1 MESPDRPVSGCSALH
16 PGHMTSSDPSPA
28 HVQPSITAV
37 TRHDIFGYLR
47 GISSPWWGKLDEV
60 TFLEGLY
67 DLDQPPS
74 DSMMPTVR
82 ADIQQHRLNNYDLPD
97 DWIFED
103 SRLEL
108 CKGPDEVLLAFLART
123 VHPEVAAGVD
133 EAMKQVEE
141 LNRLL
146 APDGWGLRPYEFLSG
161 RPIYTPVRL
170 PLTGPLIPLPLND
183 DDSGKLELVLGQTY
197 SLLDCAGEETAC
209 DLLRTAA
216 LTLRRDGGFF
226 QPVPGDGWTADTYEA
241 VLTVERELLPTCAP
255 ETKEVIW
262 QTLETLLSQL
272 GRTDVQG
279 LVVEGDTR
287 PLPNIPPDWRAQGTG
302 PATPIVRGLRLSF
315 STTEFDVTRGDFADL
330 EIRGS
335 QDSSGFHYLY
345 DTRARRMITDF
356 VLDDRPQVATLCS
369 VTIIK
374 KGDTFTPRIKL
385 WKKDK
390 KKAGE
395 VSATQTV
402 PETGITRAVKAL
414 VDTGDVHENFWK
426 VINFLQG
433 CTGLSTPGDSLEL
446 VAGDQAQLAQ
456 LLTGQDRTTVLGAVR
471 TAIGGGLTE
480 EDIRLISNRKEQL
493 QRFARLLTD
502 PDYFQQEESLATTR
516 GAEAVWQAFFETN
529 QWIFG
534 YGLNLI
540 ACESIDDGKLERIT
554 TGANIFG
561 GAGKRIDAIMRSK
574 GLISSMLFC
583 EIKTH
588 ETELLAKFPYR
599 AGVYQAS
606 KELGGGVAQVQKT
619 VSKAQQ
625 LISREFITRIFDDDG
640 TPTGVELSTTRPRQ
654 VVVIGSLREFTD
666 NGAVNPEK
674 INSFELYRTSIQD
687 VEIITFDELY
697 QRACFIVE
705 DR

>member
-1 MESPDRPVSGCSALH
+1 LV
-16 PGHMTSSDPSPA
+16 
-28 HVQPSITAV
+28 
-37 TRHDIFGYLR
+37 
-47 GISSPWWGKLDEV
+47 
-60 TFLEGLY
+60 
-67 DLDQPPS
+67 
-74 DSMMPTVR
+74 
-82 ADIQQHRLNNYDLPD
+82 
-97 DWIFED
+97 
-103 SRLEL
+103 
-108 CKGPDEVLLAFLART
+108 
-123 VHPEVAAGVD
+123 
-133 EAMKQVEE
+133 
-141 LNRLL
+141 
-146 APDGWGLRPYEFLSG
+146 
-161 RPIYTPVRL
+161 
-170 PLTGPLIPLPLND
+170 PLPLND
-183 DDSGKLELVLGQTY
+183 DDTGKLNLVLGQTY

-209 DLLRTAA
+209 DLLRTAV
-216 LTLRRDGGFF
+216 LTLRPDGGFF
-226 QPVPGDGWTADTYEA
+226 NPVPGDGWTADTYEA

-255 ETKEVIW
+255 QTKEAIW
-262 QTLETLLSQL
+262 RTLETLLSQL
-272 GRTDVQG
+272 GRTDVQD

-287 PLPNIPPDWRAQGTG
+287 PLPHIPPDWRAQATA
-302 PATPIVRGLRLSF
+302 PATPIVRGLRLPF

-330 EIRGS
+330 EIRAS
-335 QDSSGFHYLY
+335 HDSSGFHYLY

-369 VTIIK
+369 VTVIK
-374 KGDTFTPRIKL
+374 KGSTFTPRIKL
-385 WKKDK
+385 WKRDK

-395 VSATQTV
+395 APATQTV
-402 PETGITRAVKAL
+402 PDTAATRAVKAL
-414 VDTGDVHENFWK
+414 VDTGGVHENFWK

-433 CTGLSTPGDSLEL
+433 CAGLSTPGGSLQL
-446 VAGDQAQLAQ
+446 VAGDEAQLTQ
-456 LLTGQDRTTVLGAVR
+456 LLTGQDRTMVLGAVR

-480 EDIRLISNRKEQL
+480 EDIRLISNRREQL
-493 QRFARLLTD
+493 QRFKRLLND

-554 TGANIFG
+554 TGADIFG

-588 ETELLAKFPYR
+588 DTELLAKTPYR

-625 LISREFITRIFDDDG
+625 LISREFLTHIYDDDG

-654 VVVIGSLREFTD
+654 AVVIGSLREFTH
-666 NGAVNPEK
+666 NGSVNPEK

>member
-1 MESPDRPVSGCSALH
+1 MA
-16 PGHMTSSDPSPA
+16 SSDSSPV

-67 DLDQPPS
+67 DLDRPSS
-74 DSMMPTVR
+74 DSRIPTVR
-82 ADIQQHRLNNYDLPD
+82 ADIQQHRVNNYDLDD

-103 SRLEL
+103 PRLEL
-108 CKGPDEVLLAFLART
+108 CDGPDEVLLAFLART
-123 VHPEVAAGVD
+123 VHPEVAAGVE
-133 EAMKQVEE
+133 EAMRQVEE

-146 APDGWGLRPYEFLSG
+146 APDGWGLRSYDFLSG
-161 RPIYTPVRL
+161 RPIYTPVRV
-170 PLTGPLIPLPLND
+170 PPTGPLIPLPLND
-183 DDSGKLELVLGQTY
+183 DDTGKLELVLGQAY
-197 SLLDCAGEETAC
+197 SLLDCAGEETAR
-209 DLLRTAA
+209 DLLRTAV
-216 LTLRRDGGFF
+216 LTLRHDGGFF
-226 QPVPGDGWTADTYEA
+226 HPVPGDRWTEATYEA
-241 VLTVERELLPTCAP
+241 VLTVERELLPTCTPGA
-255 ETKEVIW
+255 KDVLW
-262 QTLETLLSQL
+262 RTLQSVLTPL
-272 GRTDVQG
+272 GRIDVQD

-287 PLPNIPPDWRAQGTG
+287 PLPTIPPDWRTQAAA
-302 PATPIVRGLRLSF
+302 PATPIVRGLRLPF
-315 STTEFDVTRGDFADL
+315 SSTEFDVTARDFTDL

-335 QDSSGFHYLY
+335 QDGSGFHYLY
-345 DTRARRMITDF
+345 DTSARRMITDF
-356 VLDDRPQVATLCS
+356 ILDDRPQVATLCS

-374 KGDTFTPRIKL
+374 KGDAFTPRIKL

-402 PETGITRAVKAL
+402 PEAGATRAVKAL
-414 VDTGDVHENFWK
+414 VDVGDVHENFWK

-433 CTGLSTPGDSLEL
+433 CTGLSTPGDSLQL
-446 VAGDQAQLAQ
+446 VAGDPAQLAQ

-493 QRFARLLTD
+493 RRFERLLTD
-502 PDYFQQEESLATTR
+502 HDYFRHEESLATTR

-554 TGANIFG
+554 TGANIFS

-588 ETELLAKFPYR
+588 DTELLAKTPYR
-599 AGVYQAS
+599 AGVFQAS

-625 LISREFITRIFDDDG
+625 LISHEFLTRIHDDDG

>member
-1 MESPDRPVSGCSALH
+1 MAALPVILG
-16 PGHMTSSDPSPA
+16 PMTSSDLAPA
-28 HVQPSITAV
+28 HPQPSITSV
-37 TRHDIFGYLR
+37 TRREIFDYLR
-47 GISSPWWGKLDEV
+47 GISSPWWGRLDEV

-67 DLDQPPS
+67 DLDRPAFENS
-74 DSMMPTVR
+74 WLPTVR
-82 ADIQQHRLNNYDLPD
+82 ADIQQHRINNEDDLPD
-97 DWIFED
+97 DWIFAD

-108 CKGPDEVLLAFLART
+108 SDGPDEVLLAFLART
-123 VHPEVAAGVD
+123 VHPEVAAGVE

-146 APDGWGLRPYEFLSG
+146 APDGWGLRPHESLSG
-161 RPIYTPVRL
+161 RPVYTPVRL
-170 PLTGPLIPLPLND
+170 PPTGPLVPLPLD
-183 DDSGKLELVLGQTY
+183 DDASKLDLVLGQTY

-209 DLLRTAA
+209 DLLRTAV

-226 QPVPGDGWTADTYEA
+226 RPTPGDSWTEPTYAA
-241 VLTVERELLPTCAP
+241 VLTVERDLQPTCTP
-255 ETKEVIW
+255 EMKEVIW
-262 QTLETLLSQL
+262 RTLEPLFSQL
-272 GRTDVQG
+272 GRTDVQD
-279 LVVEGDTR
+279 LVVEGDHR
-287 PLPNIPPDWRAQGTG
+287 PLPNISPDWRTQAAA
-302 PATPIVRGLRLSF
+302 PATPIVRGLRLPF
-315 STTEFDVTRGDFADL
+315 STTEFDVTRRDFADL
-330 EIRGS
+330 EIRSS

-345 DTRARRMITDF
+345 DTRACRMVTDF
-356 VLDDRPQVATLCS
+356 VLDDRPQVATLCN

-390 KKAGE
+390 RKAGE
-395 VSATQTV
+395 ASATQTV
-402 PETGITRAVKAL
+402 PDTGTTRAIKAL
-414 VDTGDVHENFWK
+414 VDTGDVYENFWK

-433 CTGLSTPGDSLEL
+433 CAGLSTPGDSLQL
-446 VAGDQAQLAQ
+446 VARDEDQLAQ
-456 LLTGQDRTTVLGAVR
+456 LLTGQDRTMVLGAVR

-493 QRFARLLTD
+493 QRFERLLND

-516 GAEAVWQAFFETN
+516 GAEAVWQAFFEAN

-554 TGANIFG
+554 TGPSIFG

-588 ETELLAKFPYR
+588 DTELLAKTPYR
-599 AGVYQAS
+599 PAVYQPS

-619 VSKAQQ
+619 ASKAQQ
-625 LISREFITRIFDDDG
+625 LISRELLTRIYDDDG

-654 VVVIGSLREFTD
+654 VVVIGSLREFTHNSD
-666 NGAVNPEK
+666 VNPEK

>member
-1 MESPDRPVSGCSALH
+1 MTFSDSA
-16 PGHMTSSDPSPA
+16 PA
-28 HVQPSITAV
+28 HVQPSITTV
-37 TRHDIFGYLR
+37 TRHDIFSYLR

-67 DLDQPPS
+67 DLDQPAS
-74 DSMMPTVR
+74 ENGRLPTVR
-82 ADIQQHRLNNYDLPD
+82 ADIQQHRINNYDLDD

-103 SRLEL
+103 PRLEL
-108 CKGPDEVLLAFLART
+108 SDGPDEVLLAFLARM
-123 VHPEVAAGVD
+123 VHPEVAAGVE

-146 APDGWGLRPYEFLSG
+146 APDGWGLRSYEFLSG

-170 PLTGPLIPLPLND
+170 PPTGPLVPLPLND
-183 DDSGKLELVLGQTY
+183 DDTGKFDLVLGQAY
-197 SLLDCAGEETAC
+197 SLLNCAGEAPAR
-209 DLLRTAA
+209 DLLRTAV

-226 QPVPGDGWTADTYEA
+226 HPTPGDGWTADTYAA

-255 ETKEVIW
+255 ETKEAIW
-262 QTLETLLSQL
+262 RTLETLLSQL
-272 GRTDVQG
+272 GRTDVQD

-287 PLPNIPPDWRAQGTG
+287 PLPNIPPDWRAQATA
-302 PATPIVRGLRLSF
+302 PAAPIVRGLRLPF
-315 STTEFDVTRGDFADL
+315 TTTEFDVTRRDFADL
-330 EIRGS
+330 EIRAS
-335 QDSSGFHYLY
+335 QDSNGFHYLY

-374 KGDTFTPRIKL
+374 KGSTFTPRIKL

-402 PETGITRAVKAL
+402 PDTVATRAVKAL

-433 CTGLSTPGDSLEL
+433 CAGLSTPGGSLQL
-446 VAGDQAQLAQ
+446 MAGDEVQLTQ
-456 LLTGQDRTTVLGAVR
+456 LLTGQDRTMVLGAVR

-480 EDIRLISNRKEQL
+480 EDIRLISNRREQL
-493 QRFARLLTD
+493 QKFKRLLDD
-502 PDYFQQEESLATTR
+502 PDYFQQEESRATTR
-516 GAEAVWQAFFETN
+516 GAEAVWQAFFEAN

-588 ETELLAKFPYR
+588 DTELLAKTPYR

-625 LISREFITRIFDDDG
+625 LISREFLTRIYDNDG

-705 DR
+705 DC

>member
-1 MESPDRPVSGCSALH
+1 
-16 PGHMTSSDPSPA
+16 MTSTDPARAKEP
-28 HVQPSITAV
+28 PTITAV
-37 TRHDIFGYLR
+37 TRRDIFKYLR
-47 GISSPWWGKLDEV
+47 GISRPWWGELDEV

-67 DLDQPPS
+67 DLDRNPVG
-74 DSMMPTVR
+74 DSQLPTVR
-82 ADIQQHRLNNYDLPD
+82 ADIQQHRFNNDDLPD

-108 CKGPDEVLLAFLART
+108 SDGPDEVLLSFLARV
-123 VHPEVAAGVD
+123 VHPEVAADVG
-133 EAMKQVEE
+133 EATKHVEE
-141 LNRLL
+141 LNLLL
-146 APDGWGLRPYEFLSG
+146 APDGWGLRTHEFLSG
-161 RPIYTPVRL
+161 RPLYKPVRV
-170 PLTGPLIPLPLND
+170 PPSGPLVPLPLED
-183 DDSGKLELVLGQTY
+183 EDTGKLDLVLGQTF
-197 SLLDCAGEETAC
+197 SLLDCAGEETAR
-209 DLLRTAA
+209 DLLRTAV

-226 QPVPGDGWTADTYEA
+226 HPIPGDNWTDATYEA
-241 VLTVERELLPTCAP
+241 VLTVERELLPTCTP
-255 ETKEVIW
+255 EAKEVVW
-262 QTLETLLSQL
+262 QTLRSVLTQL
-272 GRTDVQG
+272 GRIDVQD

-287 PLPNIPPDWRAQGTG
+287 PLPNIPPDWRTQAAA
-302 PATPIVRGLRLSF
+302 PATPTVRGIRLPF
-315 STTEFDVTRGDFADL
+315 STTEFDVTRRNFTDL

-345 DTRARRMITDF
+345 DTRASRMITDF
-356 VLDDRPQVATLCS
+356 VLDDRPQVATLCN

-395 VSATQTV
+395 VSTTQTV
-402 PETGITRAVKAL
+402 SETGTTRAVKAL

-433 CTGLSTPGDSLEL
+433 CTGLSTPGSSLQL
-446 VAGDQAQLAQ
+446 VADDESQLAQ

-493 QRFARLLTD
+493 QKFERLLTD
-502 PDYFQQEESLATTR
+502 PDYFRQEESLATTR
-516 GAEAVWQAFFETN
+516 GAEAVWQAFFEAN

-540 ACESIDDGKLERIT
+540 ACESINDGKLERIT

-588 ETELLAKFPYR
+588 DTELLSKAPYR

-619 VSKAQQ
+619 ASKAQQ
-625 LISREFITRIFDDDG
+625 LISSQFLTWIYEEDG
-640 TPTGVELSTTRPRQ
+640 TPTGTELSTTRPRQ
-654 VVVIGSLREFTD
+654 VVVIGSLREFTH

-674 INSFELYRTSIQD
+674 MSSFELYRTSIQD
-687 VEIITFDELY
+687 VEVITFDELY
-697 QRACFIVE
+697 ERACFIVE
-705 DR
+705 DH

>member
-1 MESPDRPVSGCSALH
+1 
-16 PGHMTSSDPSPA
+16 MTSSDPAPA
-28 HVQPSITAV
+28 HAQRSITAV
-37 TRHDIFGYLR
+37 TRHDIFSYLR

-60 TFLEGLY
+60 TFLEDLY
-67 DLDQPPS
+67 DLDRPTS
-74 DSMMPTVR
+74 ADSQLSTVR
-82 ADIQQHRLNNYDLPD
+82 AEIQQHRINNYDLDD

-103 SRLEL
+103 PRLEL
-108 CKGPDEVLLAFLART
+108 SDGPDEVLLAFLART
-123 VHPEVAAGVD
+123 VHPEVAADVE
-133 EAMKQVEE
+133 EATKQVEE

-146 APDGWGLRPYEFLSG
+146 APDGWGLRSFEFLSG

-170 PLTGPLIPLPLND
+170 PPTGPLIPLPLND
-183 DDSGKLELVLGQTY
+183 DDTGKLDLVLGQTY
-197 SLLDCAGEETAC
+197 SLLDCAGEETAR
-209 DLLRTAA
+209 DLLRTAV
-216 LTLRRDGGFF
+216 LTLCRDGGFF
-226 QPVPGDGWTADTYEA
+226 NPMPGDGWTEGTYEA
-241 VLTVERELLPTCAP
+241 VLTVERELLPTCTPGA
-255 ETKEVIW
+255 KEVVW
-262 QTLETLLSQL
+262 RTLQSVLTPL
-272 GRTDVQG
+272 GRIDVQN
-279 LVVEGDTR
+279 LVVEGDSR
-287 PLPNIPPDWRAQGTG
+287 PLPNIPPDWRTQSAA
-302 PATPIVRGLRLSF
+302 PATPIVRGLRLPF
-315 STTEFDVTRGDFADL
+315 SSTEFDVTDRDFTDL

-345 DTRARRMITDF
+345 DTRGRRMITDF

-402 PETGITRAVKAL
+402 PETGTTRAVKAL

-433 CTGLSTPGDSLEL
+433 CTGLSTPGDSLQL
-446 VAGDQAQLAQ
+446 VAGDEAQLAQ
-456 LLTGQDRTTVLGAVR
+456 LLTGQDRTTLLGAVR

-480 EDIRLISNRKEQL
+480 GDIRLISNRKEQL
-493 QRFARLLTD
+493 QRFERLLTD
-502 PDYFQQEESLATTR
+502 SDYFQQEEGLATTR

-588 ETELLAKFPYR
+588 DTELLAKTPYR

-625 LISREFITRIFDDDG
+625 LISREFLTRIHDDDG

-654 VVVIGSLREFTD
+654 VVVIGSLREFTH

>member
-1 MESPDRPVSGCSALH
+1 
-16 PGHMTSSDPSPA
+16 MT
-28 HVQPSITAV
+28 
-37 TRHDIFGYLR
+37 RRDIFDYLR
-47 GISSPWWGKLDEV
+47 GLSTPWWGRLDEV
-60 TFLEGLY
+60 AFLEGLY
-67 DLDQPPS
+67 DLDRAS
-74 DSMMPTVR
+74 SESSWTVR
-82 ADIQQHRLNNYDLPD
+82 SDIQQHRLNNPDLDD

-103 SRLEL
+103 PRLEL
-108 CKGPDEVLLAFLART
+108 CDGPDKVLLDFLART
-123 VHPEVAAGVD
+123 VHPEVAAGVG

-146 APDGWGLRPYEFLSG
+146 APDGWSLRPHDLLSG
-161 RPIYTPVRL
+161 RPIYTPVRI
-170 PLTGPLIPLPLND
+170 PPTGPLVPLPLND
-183 DDSGKLELVLGQTY
+183 DDAGKLDLVLGQAY
-197 SLLDCAGEETAC
+197 SLLDCVGEETAR
-209 DLLRTAA
+209 DLLRTAV

-226 QPVPGDGWTADTYEA
+226 HPMPDDNWTADTYEA
-241 VLTVERELLPTCAP
+241 VLTVERELRPTCTP
-255 ETKEVIW
+255 EVKEAIW
-262 QTLETLLSQL
+262 RTLETLLSQL

-279 LVVEGDTR
+279 IVVEGDTR
-287 PLPNIPPDWRAQGTG
+287 PLPHIPPDWRIEGAA
-302 PATPIVRGLRLSF
+302 PATPIIRGLRLPF
-315 STTEFDVTRGDFADL
+315 STTEFDVTRGDFAAL
-330 EIRGS
+330 EIRSS

-356 VLDDRPQVATLCS
+356 VLDDRPRVATLCS

-390 KKAGE
+390 RKPGE
-395 VSATQTV
+395 ASAEQTV
-402 PETGITRAVKAL
+402 PDIGITRAVKAI

-426 VINFLQG
+426 VINFLQS
-433 CTGLSTPGDSLEL
+433 CAGLNTPGDSLQL
-446 VAGDQAQLAQ
+446 VAGDEAQLAQ
-456 LLTGQDRTTVLGAVR
+456 MLTGQDRTTVLGAVR

-493 QRFARLLTD
+493 QRFDRLLKD

-516 GAEAVWQAFFETN
+516 GAEAVWQAFFEAN

-540 ACESIDDGKLERIT
+540 ACESIDDGKLERLT
-554 TGANIFG
+554 AGANIFG

-588 ETELLAKFPYR
+588 DTELLAKTPYR
-599 AGVYQAS
+599 RGVFQAS

-619 VSKAQQ
+619 VSRALQ
-625 LISREFITRIFDDDG
+625 LISHEFLFRMRDEDG
-640 TPTGVELSTTRPRQ
+640 ALTGVELSTTRPRQ
-654 VVVIGSLREFTD
+654 VLVIGSLREFTD
-666 NGAVNPEK
+666 NGAVNSEK
-674 INSFELYRTSIQD
+674 ISSFELYRTSVQD

>member
-1 MESPDRPVSGCSALH
+1 
-16 PGHMTSSDPSPA
+16 MTSTDPARANEPPA
-28 HVQPSITAV
+28 ITAV
-37 TRHDIFGYLR
+37 TRRDIFKYLR
-47 GISSPWWGKLDEV
+47 GMPRPWWGEMDEV

-67 DLDQPPS
+67 DLDRPPVGNS
-74 DSMMPTVR
+74 RLPTVR
-82 ADIQQHRLNNYDLPD
+82 ADIQQHRFNNQDLSD

-108 CKGPDEVLLAFLART
+108 SHGPDEVLLTFLARM
-123 VHPEVAAGVD
+123 VHPEVATDVD
-133 EAMKQVEE
+133 EAIKHVEE
-141 LNRLL
+141 LNLRL

-161 RPIYTPVRL
+161 RPVYEPVQV
-170 PLTGPLIPLPLND
+170 PPSGPLVPLPLED
-183 DDSGKLELVLGQTY
+183 EDTGKLDLVLGQTF
-197 SLLDCAGEETAC
+197 SLLDCAGEETAR

-226 QPVPGDGWTADTYEA
+226 HPIPGDGWTDATYEA
-241 VLTVERELLPTCAP
+241 VLTVERELLPTCTP
-255 ETKEVIW
+255 EAKEVVW
-262 QTLETLLSQL
+262 QTLQSVLSRL
-272 GRTDVQG
+272 GRIDVQD
-279 LVVEGDTR
+279 LVVEGDIR
-287 PLPNIPPDWRAQGTG
+287 PLPNIPPDWRTQAAA
-302 PATPIVRGLRLSF
+302 PATPIVRGFRLPF
-315 STTEFDVTRGDFADL
+315 STTEFDVTRRDFTGL

-335 QDSSGFHYLY
+335 QDSGGFHYLY
-345 DTRARRMITDF
+345 DTRAGRMITDF

-395 VSATQTV
+395 PSTQTV
-402 PETGITRAVKAL
+402 PETGTTRAVKAL

-433 CTGLSTPGDSLEL
+433 CTGLSTPGSSLRL
-446 VAGDQAQLAQ
+446 VDGDEAQLAQ
-456 LLTGQDRTTVLGAVR
+456 LLTGRDRTTVLGAVR

-493 QRFARLLTD
+493 KRFERLLTD
-502 PDYFQQEESLATTR
+502 PEYFRQEESSATTR
-516 GAEAVWQAFFETN
+516 GTEAVWQAFFEAN

-588 ETELLAKFPYR
+588 GTELLSKTAYR

-619 VSKAQQ
+619 ASKAKQ
-625 LISREFITRIFDDDG
+625 LIAGRLLTRIYEEDG
-640 TPTGVELSTTRPRQ
+640 TPTDIELSTTRPRQ
-654 VVVIGSLREFTD
+654 VVVIGSLREFTH
-666 NGAVNPEK
+666 NGNVNPEK
-674 INSFELYRTSIQD
+674 MSSFELYRTSIQD
-687 VEIITFDELY
+687 VETITFDELY
-697 QRACFIVE
+697 ERACFIVE
-705 DR
+705 DH

>member
-1 MESPDRPVSGCSALH
+1 
-16 PGHMTSSDPSPA
+16 MT
-28 HVQPSITAV
+28 
-37 TRHDIFGYLR
+37 RRDIFKYLR
-47 GISSPWWGKLDEV
+47 GMSRPWWGEMDEV

-67 DLDQPPS
+67 DLDRPPVGNS
-74 DSMMPTVR
+74 QLPTVR
-82 ADIQQHRLNNYDLPD
+82 ADIQQHRFNNQDLPD

-108 CKGPDEVLLAFLART
+108 SHGPDEVLLTFLVRM
-123 VHPEVAAGVD
+123 VHPEVAADVE
-133 EAMKQVEE
+133 EAIKHVEE
-141 LNRLL
+141 LNLLL
-146 APDGWGLRPYEFLSG
+146 APDGWGLRSHEFLSG
-161 RPIYTPVRL
+161 RPLYEPVRVA
-170 PLTGPLIPLPLND
+170 PRGPLIPLPLED
-183 DDSGKLELVLGQTY
+183 EDTGKLDLVLGQAF
-197 SLLDCAGEETAC
+197 SLLDCAGEETPR
-209 DLLRTAA
+209 DLLRTAVLA
-216 LTLRRDGGFF
+216 LRRDGGSFH
-226 QPVPGDGWTADTYEA
+226 PTPGDGWTADTYEA
-241 VLTVERELLPTCAP
+241 VLTVERELLPTCTP
-255 ETKEVIW
+255 GVKEVVW
-262 QTLETLLSQL
+262 RTLQSVLTQL
-272 GRTDVQG
+272 GRIDVQD

-287 PLPNIPPDWRAQGTG
+287 PLPNIPPDWRTQAAA
-302 PATPIVRGLRLSF
+302 PATPIVRGFRLPF
-315 STTEFDVTRGDFADL
+315 STTEFDVTRRDFTDL
-330 EIRGS
+330 EIHGS

-374 KGDTFTPRIKL
+374 KGNTFTPRIKL

-395 VSATQTV
+395 VSATQKV
-402 PETGITRAVKAL
+402 PETGTTRAVKAL

-426 VINFLQG
+426 VINFLQS
-433 CTGLSTPGDSLEL
+433 CTGLSTPGSSLQL
-446 VAGDQAQLAQ
+446 VASDEAQLAQ

-493 QRFARLLTD
+493 QRFERLLID
-502 PDYFQQEESLATTR
+502 PDHFRQEESLATTR
-516 GAEAVWQAFFETN
+516 GAEAVWQAFFEAN

-540 ACESIDDGKLERIT
+540 ACESINDGKLERIT

-588 ETELLAKFPYR
+588 DTELLSRTPYR

-619 VSKAQQ
+619 ASKAQQ
-625 LISREFITRIFDDDG
+625 LISSQFLTRIYEEDG
-640 TPTGVELSTTRPRQ
+640 TPTNTELSTTRPRQ
-654 VVVIGSLREFTD
+654 VVVIGSLREFTH

-674 INSFELYRTSIQD
+674 MSSFELYRTSIQD
-687 VEIITFDELY
+687 VEVITFDELY
-697 QRACFIVE
+697 ERACFIVE
-705 DR
+705 DH

>member
-1 MESPDRPVSGCSALH
+1 
-16 PGHMTSSDPSPA
+16 MTSSDPSPA
-28 HVQPSITAV
+28 HPQPSITSV
-37 TRHDIFGYLR
+37 TRREIFDSLR
-47 GISSPWWGKLDEV
+47 GISSPWWGRLDEV

-67 DLDQPPS
+67 DLDRPAFENS
-74 DSMMPTVR
+74 RLPTVR
-82 ADIQQHRLNNYDLPD
+82 ADIQQHRINNEDDLPD

-108 CKGPDEVLLAFLART
+108 SDGPDEVLLAFLART
-123 VHPEVAAGVD
+123 VHPEVATGIE

-146 APDGWGLRPYEFLSG
+146 APDGWGLRPHESLSG
-161 RPIYTPVRL
+161 RPVYTPVRL
-170 PLTGPLIPLPLND
+170 PPTGPLVPLPLND
-183 DDSGKLELVLGQTY
+183 DDASKLDLVLGQTY

-209 DLLRTAA
+209 DLLRTAV

-226 QPVPGDGWTADTYEA
+226 RPTPGDSWTEHTYAA
-241 VLTVERELLPTCAP
+241 VLTVERDLQPTCTP
-255 ETKEVIW
+255 EMKEVIW
-262 QTLETLLSQL
+262 RTLEHLFSQL
-272 GRTDVQG
+272 GRTDVQD
-279 LVVEGDTR
+279 LVVEGDHR
-287 PLPNIPPDWRAQGTG
+287 PLPNISPDWRTQAAA
-302 PATPIVRGLRLSF
+302 PATPIVRGLRLPF
-315 STTEFDVTRGDFADL
+315 STTEFDVTRRDFADL
-330 EIRGS
+330 EIRSS

-345 DTRARRMITDF
+345 DTRACRMVTDF
-356 VLDDRPQVATLCS
+356 VLDDRPQVATLCN

-390 KKAGE
+390 RKAGE
-395 VSATQTV
+395 ASATQTV
-402 PETGITRAVKAL
+402 PDTGTTRAIKAL
-414 VDTGDVHENFWK
+414 VDTGDVYESFWK

-433 CTGLSTPGDSLEL
+433 CAGLSTPGDSLQL
-446 VAGDQAQLAQ
+446 VARDEDQLAQ
-456 LLTGQDRTTVLGAVR
+456 LLTGQDRTMVLGAVR

-493 QRFARLLTD
+493 QRFERLLND
-502 PDYFQQEESLATTR
+502 ADYFQQEESLATTR
-516 GAEAVWQAFFETN
+516 GAEAVWQAFFEAN

-588 ETELLAKFPYR
+588 DTELLAKTPYR

-619 VSKAQQ
+619 ASKAQQ
-625 LISREFITRIFDDDG
+625 LISREFLTRIYDDDG
-640 TPTGVELSTTRPRQ
+640 TPTGVEMSTTRPRQ
-654 VVVIGSLREFTD
+654 VVVIGSLREFTH

-674 INSFELYRTSIQD
+674 INSFELFRTSIQD

-697 QRACFIVE
+697 QRASFIVE

>member
-1 MESPDRPVSGCSALH
+1 
-16 PGHMTSSDPSPA
+16 MTSSDPAPA
-28 HVQPSITAV
+28 HAQPSITTV
-37 TRHDIFGYLR
+37 TRHDIFSYLR

-67 DLDQPPS
+67 DLDRPAAENGQL
-74 DSMMPTVR
+74 PTVR
-82 ADIQQHRLNNYDLPD
+82 ADIQQHRFNNEDLPD

-108 CKGPDEVLLAFLART
+108 SDGPDEVLLAFLARM
-123 VHPEVAAGVD
+123 VHPEVAAGVE

-146 APDGWGLRPYEFLSG
+146 
-161 RPIYTPVRL
+161 
-170 PLTGPLIPLPLND
+170 PLND
-183 DDSGKLELVLGQTY
+183 DDTGKLDLVLGQTY

-209 DLLRTAA
+209 DLLRTAV

-226 QPVPGDGWTADTYEA
+226 NPVPGDGWTADTYEA
-241 VLTVERELLPTCAP
+241 VLTVERELLPICAP

-262 QTLETLLSQL
+262 GTLETLLSQL
-272 GRTDVQG
+272 GRTDVQD

-287 PLPNIPPDWRAQGTG
+287 PLPHIPPDWRAQATA
-302 PATPIVRGLRLSF
+302 PATPIVRGLRLPF
-315 STTEFDVTRGDFADL
+315 TTTEFDVTRGDFADL
-330 EIRGS
+330 EIRAS
-335 QDSSGFHYLY
+335 HDSSGFHYLY

-356 VLDDRPQVATLCS
+356 VLDARPQVATLCS

-374 KGDTFTPRIKL
+374 KGSTFTPRVKL

-395 VSATQTV
+395 VPATNTL
-402 PETGITRAVKAL
+402 PDTGATRAVKAL

-433 CTGLSTPGDSLEL
+433 CAGLSTPGGSLQL
-446 VAGDQAQLAQ
+446 VAGDEAQLTQ
-456 LLTGQDRTTVLGAVR
+456 MLTGQDRTMVLGAVR

-480 EDIRLISNRKEQL
+480 EDIRLISNRREQL
-493 QRFARLLTD
+493 KRFERLLND
-502 PDYFQQEESLATTR
+502 PHYFQQEESLATTR
-516 GAEAVWQAFFETN
+516 GAEAVWQAFFEAN

-554 TGANIFG
+554 TGADIFG

-588 ETELLAKFPYR
+588 DTELLAKAPYR

-619 VSKAQQ
+619 VGKAQQ
-625 LISREFITRIFDDDG
+625 LISREFLNHIYDDDG

-654 VVVIGSLREFTD
+654 VVVIGSLREFTH
-666 NGAVNPEK
+666 NGHVNPEK
-674 INSFELYRTSIQD
+674 ISSFELYRTSIQD

>member
-1 MESPDRPVSGCSALH
+1 M
-16 PGHMTSSDPSPA
+16 
-28 HVQPSITAV
+28 
-37 TRHDIFGYLR
+37 TRHDIFSYLR

-60 TFLEGLY
+60 TFLEDLY
-67 DLDQPPS
+67 DLDRPAAKNGWL
-74 DSMMPTVR
+74 PTVR
-82 ADIQQHRLNNYDLPD
+82 ADIQQHRINNYDLDD

-108 CKGPDEVLLAFLART
+108 SDGPDEVLLAFLARM
-123 VHPEVAAGVD
+123 VHPEVAASVE

-146 APDGWGLRPYEFLSG
+146 APDGWGLRSYEFLSG

-170 PLTGPLIPLPLND
+170 PPTGPLVPLPLND
-183 DDSGKLELVLGQTY
+183 DDTGKLDLVLGQTY
-197 SLLDCAGEETAC
+197 SLLDCAGEETAR
-209 DLLRTAA
+209 DLLRTAV

-226 QPVPGDGWTADTYEA
+226 NPVPGDGWTADTYAA
-241 VLTVERELLPTCAP
+241 VLTVERELLPTCTP

-262 QTLETLLSQL
+262 RTLEPLLSQL
-272 GRTDVQG
+272 GRTDVQD

-287 PLPNIPPDWRAQGTG
+287 PLPNIPPDWRAQATA
-302 PATPIVRGLRLSF
+302 PATPIVRGLRLPF
-315 STTEFDVTRGDFADL
+315 TTTEFDVTRGDFADL
-330 EIRGS
+330 EIRAS
-335 QDSSGFHYLY
+335 HDSSGFHYLY
-345 DTRARRMITDF
+345 DTRARRMITEF

-374 KGDTFTPRIKL
+374 KGNTFTPRIKL

-395 VSATQTV
+395 VPAPQTV
-402 PETGITRAVKAL
+402 PDTGTTRAIKAL

-433 CTGLSTPGDSLEL
+433 CAGLSTPGGSLQL
-446 VAGDQAQLAQ
+446 VAGDEAQLTQ
-456 LLTGQDRTTVLGAVR
+456 LLTGQDRTMVLSAVR

-480 EDIRLISNRKEQL
+480 EDIRLISNRREQL
-493 QRFARLLTD
+493 QRFERLLND

-516 GAEAVWQAFFETN
+516 GAEAVWQAFFEAN

-540 ACESIDDGKLERIT
+540 ACESIGDGKLERIT
-554 TGANIFG
+554 TGADIFG

-588 ETELLAKFPYR
+588 NTELLAKTPYR

-625 LISREFITRIFDDDG
+625 LISREFLTHICDDDG

-654 VVVIGSLREFTD
+654 VVVIGSLREFTH
-666 NGAVNPEK
+666 NGRVNPEK

>member
-1 MESPDRPVSGCSALH
+1 
-16 PGHMTSSDPSPA
+16 MTSSDSAPA
-28 HVQPSITAV
+28 HAQPSITTV
-37 TRHDIFGYLR
+37 TRHDIFSYLR

-60 TFLEGLY
+60 TFLENLY
-67 DLDQPPS
+67 DLDRPTA
-74 DSMMPTVR
+74 DNIRLPTVR
-82 ADIQQHRLNNYDLPD
+82 ADIQQHRINNYDLDD

-108 CKGPDEVLLAFLART
+108 SDGPDEVLLAFLARM
-123 VHPEVAAGVD
+123 VHPEVAASVE

-146 APDGWGLRPYEFLSG
+146 APDGWGLRSYDFLSG
-161 RPIYTPVRL
+161 RPIYTPVRI
-170 PLTGPLIPLPLND
+170 PPTGPLVPLPLND
-183 DDSGKLELVLGQTY
+183 DDTGKLDLVLGQAY

-209 DLLRTAA
+209 DLLRTAV

-226 QPVPGDGWTADTYEA
+226 NPVPGDGWTADTYEA

-255 ETKEVIW
+255 ETKEAIW
-262 QTLETLLSQL
+262 RTLETLLSQL
-272 GRTDVQG
+272 GRTDVQA
-279 LVVEGDTR
+279 LMVEGDSR
-287 PLPNIPPDWRAQGTG
+287 PLPHIPPDWRAQATA

-335 QDSSGFHYLY
+335 HDSSGFHYLY

-374 KGDTFTPRIKL
+374 KGSTFTPRIKL

-395 VSATQTV
+395 VPATQMV
-402 PETGITRAVKAL
+402 PDTGATRAVKAL

-433 CTGLSTPGDSLEL
+433 CAGLSTPGGSLQL
-446 VAGDQAQLAQ
+446 VAGDEAQLTQ
-456 LLTGQDRTTVLGAVR
+456 LLTGQDRTMVLGAVR

-480 EDIRLISNRKEQL
+480 EDIRLISNRREQL
-493 QRFARLLTD
+493 QRFERLLTD
-502 PDYFQQEESLATTR
+502 RDYFQQEESLATTR
-516 GAEAVWQAFFETN
+516 GAEAVWQAFFEAN

-554 TGANIFG
+554 TGADIFG

-588 ETELLAKFPYR
+588 DTELLAKTPYR

-619 VSKAQQ
+619 ASKAQQ
-625 LISREFITRIFDDDG
+625 LISREFLTRIYDDDG
-640 TPTGVELSTTRPRQ
+640 TPTGTELSTTRPRQ
-654 VVVIGSLREFTD
+654 VVVIGSLREFTH

-687 VEIITFDELY
+687 IEIITFDELY

>member
-1 MESPDRPVSGCSALH
+1 
-16 PGHMTSSDPSPA
+16 MTSNDPPA
-28 HVQPSITAV
+28 LAHAQPSITTV
-37 TRHDIFGYLR
+37 TRHDIFNYLR
-47 GISSPWWGKLDEV
+47 EISSPWWGKLDEV
-60 TFLEGLY
+60 TFLEDLY
-67 DLDQPPS
+67 DLDRPTS
-74 DSMMPTVR
+74 GISGLPTVR
-82 ADIQQHRLNNYDLPD
+82 ADIQQHRFNNYDLPD

-108 CKGPDEVLLAFLART
+108 SDGPDEVLLAFLART
-123 VHPEVAAGVD
+123 VHPEVAADVE
-133 EAMKQVEE
+133 EARKQVEE

-146 APDGWGLRPYEFLSG
+146 APDGWGLRPYDFLSG
-161 RPIYTPVRL
+161 RPMYTPVRL
-170 PLTGPLIPLPLND
+170 PPTGPLIPLPLND
-183 DDSGKLELVLGQTY
+183 DDTGKLDLVLGQTY
-197 SLLDCAGEETAC
+197 SLLDCAGEEMAC
-209 DLLRTAA
+209 DLLRTAV

-226 QPVPGDGWTADTYEA
+226 NPMPGDGWTADTYEA
-241 VLTVERELLPTCAP
+241 VLTVERDIEPTCAP
-255 ETKEVIW
+255 ETKEIIW
-262 QTLETLLSQL
+262 QTLETLLGQL

-279 LVVEGDTR
+279 LVVEGDIR
-287 PLPNIPPDWRAQGTG
+287 PLPNIPPDWRSHATA
-302 PATPIVRGLRLSF
+302 PSTPIVRGLRLPF

-335 QDSSGFHYLY
+335 QETSGFHYLY

-374 KGDTFTPRIKL
+374 KGNTFTPRVKL

-395 VSATQTV
+395 VSGTQSV
-402 PETGITRAVKAL
+402 PDNGATRAVKAL

-433 CTGLSTPGDSLEL
+433 CAGLSTPGGSLQL
-446 VAGDQAQLAQ
+446 VAGDQDQLTQ
-456 LLTGQDRTTVLGAVR
+456 LLTGQDRTMILGAVR

-480 EDIRLISNRKEQL
+480 DDIRLISNRREQL
-493 QRFARLLTD
+493 HRFERLLTD
-502 PDYFQQEESLATTR
+502 PDYFEQEESLATTR
-516 GAEAVWQAFFETN
+516 GAEAVWQAFFEAN

-583 EIKTH
+583 EIKSH
-588 ETELLAKFPYR
+588 DTELLAKTPYR

-606 KELGGGVAQVQKT
+606 KELGGGVAQVQKSA
-619 VSKAQQ
+619 SKAQQ
-625 LISREFITRIFDDDG
+625 LISREFLTRMYDDDG

-654 VVVIGSLREFTD
+654 VVVIGSLREFTH

>member
-1 MESPDRPVSGCSALH
+1 
-16 PGHMTSSDPSPA
+16 MTSTDSTLA
-28 HVQPSITAV
+28 HPQPSITAV
-37 TRHDIFGYLR
+37 TRHDIFNYLR
-47 GISSPWWGKLDEV
+47 EIPSPWWGKLDEA
-60 TFLEGLY
+60 TFLEDLY
-67 DLDQPPS
+67 DLDG
-74 DSMMPTVR
+74 PTADNGRLQTIR
-82 ADIQQHRLNNYDLPD
+82 ADIQQHRINNYDLDD

-103 SRLEL
+103 SRLGL
-108 CKGPDEVLLAFLART
+108 SDGPDEVLLAFLART
-123 VHPEVAAGVD
+123 VHPEVAASVD

-146 APDGWGLRPYEFLSG
+146 APDGWGLRPRDFLSG

-170 PLTGPLIPLPLND
+170 PPTGPLVPLPLND
-183 DDSGKLELVLGQTY
+183 DDTSKLDLVLGQIY
-197 SLLDCAGEETAC
+197 SLLDCAGEEAAR
-209 DLLRTAA
+209 DLLRTAV

-226 QPVPGDGWTADTYEA
+226 NPVPGDGWRADTYEA
-241 VLTVERELLPTCAP
+241 VLTVERELHPTCTP

-262 QTLETLLSQL
+262 RTLQPLLSQL
-272 GRTDVQG
+272 GRTDVQN
-279 LVVEGDTR
+279 LLVEGDTR
-287 PLPNIPPDWRAQGTG
+287 PLPNISPDWRTEAAA
-302 PATPIVRGLRLSF
+302 PATPIVRGLRLPF
-315 STTEFDVTRGDFADL
+315 STTEFDVTRRDFADL
-330 EIRGS
+330 EIRAS
-335 QDSSGFHYLY
+335 QDSNGFHYLY
-345 DTRARRMITDF
+345 DTRACRMITDF
-356 VLDDRPQVATLCS
+356 VLDDRPRVATLCN

-374 KGDTFTPRIKL
+374 KDGTFTPRIKL

-390 KKAGE
+390 GKARE
-395 VSATQTV
+395 VSATHTV
-402 PETGITRAVKAL
+402 PDTGTTRAVKAL
-414 VDTGDVHENFWK
+414 VDVGDVHENFWK

-433 CTGLSTPGDSLEL
+433 CAGLSTPGDSLQL
-446 VAGDQAQLAQ
+446 VARDEDQLTQM
-456 LLTGQDRTTVLGAVR
+456 LTGQDRTMILSAVR

-480 EDIRLISNRKEQL
+480 EDIRLISNRREQL
-493 QRFARLLTD
+493 QRFERLLND
-502 PDYFQQEESLATTR
+502 PDYFQQEESLATTH
-516 GAEAVWQAFFETN
+516 GTEAVWQAFFEAN

-554 TGANIFG
+554 TGANIFS

-588 ETELLAKFPYR
+588 DTELLARTPYR

-619 VSKAQQ
+619 ANKAQQ
-625 LISREFITRIFDDDG
+625 LISHAFLTRIYDDDG

-654 VVVIGSLREFTD
+654 VVVIGSLREFTH

>member
-1 MESPDRPVSGCSALH
+1 
-16 PGHMTSSDPSPA
+16 MTSSDPAPA
-28 HVQPSITAV
+28 HARPEITAV
-37 TRHDIFGYLR
+37 TRQDIFTYVR
-47 GISSPWWGKLDEV
+47 GMSRPWWGRLDEV
-60 TFLEGLY
+60 TFLEDLY
-67 DLDQPPS
+67 DLDRRS
-74 DSMMPTVR
+74 SEEGRLPTVR
-82 ADIQQHRLNNYDLPD
+82 AEIQQHRFNNDDLAD

-103 SRLEL
+103 PRLEL
-108 CKGPDEVLLAFLART
+108 AQGPDEVLLAFLARL
-123 VHPEVAAGVD
+123 VHPEVAAGVE
-133 EAMKQVEE
+133 EALAHVEE

-146 APDGWGLRPYEFLSG
+146 APDGWGLRSYEFVSG
-161 RPIYTPVRL
+161 RPLYTPVRVA
-170 PLTGPLIPLPLND
+170 PTGPLVPLPLGD
-183 DDSGKLELVLGQTY
+183 ADTGKLDLVLGQTY
-197 SLLDCAGEETAC
+197 SLLDCAGEESAR
-209 DLLRTAA
+209 DLLRTAV

-226 QPVPGDGWTADTYEA
+226 HPMPGDGWTADTYEA
-241 VLTVERELLPTCAP
+241 LLTVERELLHAFTE
-255 ETKEVIW
+255 ETKGLIW
-262 QTLETLLSQL
+262 RSLETVLGQL

-279 LVVEGDTR
+279 LVVEGDPR
-287 PLPNIPPDWRAQGTG
+287 PMPNISPDWRTQGIA
-302 PATPIVRGLRLSF
+302 PATPIVRGFRLPF
-315 STTEFDVTRGDFADL
+315 TTTEFDVTRGDFASL

-335 QDSSGFHYLY
+335 QDGDGLQHLY

-356 VLDDRPQVATLCS
+356 VLDDRPQVATLLS

-374 KGDTFTPRIKL
+374 KGNSYTPRIKL

-390 KKAGE
+390 KKAGDTPISQMMPDT
-395 VSATQTV
+395 SA
-402 PETGITRAVKAL
+402 TRAVKAL

-426 VINFLQG
+426 VINFLQS
-433 CTGLSTPGDSLEL
+433 CAGLSTPGDLHQL
-446 VAGDQAQLAQ
+446 VTGDEAQLAQ
-456 LLTGQDRTTVLGAVR
+456 LLTGQDRTMVLGAVR

-493 QRFARLLTD
+493 QRFERLLTD
-502 PDYFQQEESLATTR
+502 PDYFQQAESLATTR
-516 GAEAVWQAFFETN
+516 GPEAVWQAFFEEN

-554 TGANIFG
+554 TGASIFG

-588 ETELLAKFPYR
+588 KTELLAGTPYR
-599 AGVYQAS
+599 SGVYQAS

-619 VSKAQQ
+619 ANKAQQ
-625 LISREFITRIFDDDG
+625 LISRQFLDRIYEDDG
-640 TPTGVELSTTRPRQ
+640 TPIEVGLSTTRPRQ
-654 VVVIGSLREFTD
+654 VVVIGSLQEFIQ

-674 INSFELYRTSIQD
+674 ISSFELYRTSIQD

>member
-1 MESPDRPVSGCSALH
+1 
-16 PGHMTSSDPSPA
+16 MTSTDPASANEP
-28 HVQPSITAV
+28 QTITAV
-37 TRHDIFGYLR
+37 TRRDIFTYLR
-47 GISSPWWGKLDEV
+47 GLSRPWWGKMDEV
-60 TFLEGLY
+60 TFLKRLY
-67 DLDQPPS
+67 DLDQPPVG
-74 DSMMPTVR
+74 DSQLPTVR
-82 ADIQQHRLNNYDLPD
+82 ADIQRHRINNEDLPD

-103 SRLEL
+103 ARLEL
-108 CKGPDEVLLAFLART
+108 SRGPDEVLLAFLVRM
-123 VHPEVAAGVD
+123 VHPDVAADVE
-133 EAMKQVEE
+133 EAIKHVEE
-141 LNRLL
+141 LNLLL
-146 APDGWGLRPYEFLSG
+146 APDGWGLRSYEFLSG
-161 RPIYTPVRL
+161 RPLYEPVRV
-170 PLTGPLIPLPLND
+170 PPSGPLIPLPLENED
-183 DDSGKLELVLGQTY
+183 TGKLDLVLGQAF

-209 DLLRTAA
+209 DLLRAA
-216 LTLRRDGGFF
+216 VLTLRRDGGFF
-226 QPVPGDGWTADTYEA
+226 HPIPGDGLTADTYEA
-241 VLTVERELLPTCAP
+241 VLTVERELLPTCTPGA
-255 ETKEVIW
+255 KEVIW
-262 QTLETLLSQL
+262 RTLQSVLIQL
-272 GRTDVQG
+272 GRHDVQD

-287 PLPNIPPDWRAQGTG
+287 PLPNIPPDWRTQAAA
-302 PATPIVRGLRLSF
+302 PATPTLRGLRLPF
-315 STTEFDVTRGDFADL
+315 TTTEFDVTRRDFTDL

-335 QDSSGFHYLY
+335 QDSGGFHYLY

-374 KGDTFTPRIKL
+374 KGDHFTPRIKL

-402 PETGITRAVKAL
+402 PETGTTRAVKAL
-414 VDTGDVHENFWK
+414 VDTGEVHENFWK

-433 CTGLSTPGDSLEL
+433 CTSLSTPGSSLQP
-446 VAGDQAQLAQ
+446 VAGDEAQLAQ

-493 QRFARLLTD
+493 QRFERLLTD
-502 PDYFQQEESLATTR
+502 PKYFRQEESLATTR
-516 GAEAVWQAFFETN
+516 GAEAIWQAFFEAN

-540 ACESIDDGKLERIT
+540 ACESINDGKLERIT

-588 ETELLAKFPYR
+588 DTELLSKTPYR

-619 VSKAQQ
+619 ASKAQQ
-625 LISREFITRIFDDDG
+625 LISSQFLTRIYEEDG
-640 TPTGVELSTTRPRQ
+640 TPTDTELSTTRPRQ
-654 VVVIGSLREFTD
+654 VVVIGSLREFTH

-674 INSFELYRTSIQD
+674 MSSFELYRTSIQD
-687 VEIITFDELY
+687 VEVITFDELY
-697 QRACFIVE
+697 ERACFIVE
-705 DR
+705 DH

>member
-1 MESPDRPVSGCSALH
+1 
-16 PGHMTSSDPSPA
+16 MTSSDPAPA
-28 HVQPSITAV
+28 HAQPSITTV
-37 TRHDIFGYLR
+37 TRHDIFSYLR

-60 TFLEGLY
+60 TFLEDLY
-67 DLDQPPS
+67 DLDQPTS
-74 DSMMPTVR
+74 EIGRLPTVR
-82 ADIQQHRLNNYDLPD
+82 ADIQQHRLNNYDLDD

-103 SRLEL
+103 PRLEL
-108 CKGPDEVLLAFLART
+108 SDGPDEVLLAFLART
-123 VHPEVAAGVD
+123 VHPEVAVD
-133 EAMKQVEE
+133 VEAAMKQVEE

-146 APDGWGLRPYEFLSG
+146 APDGWGLRSNEFLSG

-170 PLTGPLIPLPLND
+170 PPTGPLIPLPLND
-183 DDSGKLELVLGQTY
+183 DDTGKLDLVLGQTY
-197 SLLDCAGEETAC
+197 SLLDCAGEETAR
-209 DLLRTAA
+209 DLLRTAV

-226 QPVPGDGWTADTYEA
+226 SPMPGDGWTADTYEA
-241 VLTVERELLPTCAP
+241 VLTVERELLPTCTPGA
-255 ETKEVIW
+255 KEVVW
-262 QTLETLLSQL
+262 RTLQSVLTQL
-272 GRTDVQG
+272 GRIDVQD
-279 LVVEGDTR
+279 LVVEGDSR
-287 PLPNIPPDWRAQGTG
+287 PLPNIPPDWRTQAAA
-302 PATPIVRGLRLSF
+302 PATPIVRGLRLPF
-315 STTEFDVTRGDFADL
+315 SSTEFDVTGRDFTDL

-335 QDSSGFHYLY
+335 QDSSGFRSLY

-402 PETGITRAVKAL
+402 PEGGTTRAVKAL

-433 CTGLSTPGDSLEL
+433 CTGLSTPGDSLQL
-446 VAGDQAQLAQ
+446 VAGDETQLAQ

-493 QRFARLLTD
+493 QRFERLLTD
-502 PDYFQQEESLATTR
+502 SDYFQQEESLATTR

-540 ACESIDDGKLERIT
+540 ACESIGDGKLERIT
-554 TGANIFG
+554 AGANIFG

-588 ETELLAKFPYR
+588 DTELLAKTPYR

-625 LISREFITRIFDDDG
+625 LISREFLTRIYDDDG
-640 TPTGVELSTTRPRQ
+640 TPTDVELSTTRPRQ

>member
-1 MESPDRPVSGCSALH
+1 
-16 PGHMTSSDPSPA
+16 MTSSNPA
-28 HVQPSITAV
+28 PTHAQPSITMV
-37 TRHDIFGYLR
+37 TRHDIFNYLR

-60 TFLEGLY
+60 AFLEVLY
-67 DLDQPPS
+67 DLDRPTAA
-74 DSMMPTVR
+74 DSRLPTVR
-82 ADIQQHRLNNYDLPD
+82 ADIQQHRFNNCDLPD

-108 CKGPDEVLLAFLART
+108 SDGPDEVLLAFLART
-123 VHPEVAAGVD
+123 VHPEVAADV
-133 EAMKQVEE
+133 EAATKQVEE

-146 APDGWGLRPYEFLSG
+146 APDGWRLRAYEFLSG

-170 PLTGPLIPLPLND
+170 PPTGLLVPLPLND
-183 DDSGKLELVLGQTY
+183 DDTSKLDLVLGQTY
-197 SLLDCAGEETAC
+197 SLLDCAGEETAR
-209 DLLRTAA
+209 DLLRTAV
-216 LTLRRDGGFF
+216 LTLRRDGGFIH
-226 QPVPGDGWTADTYEA
+226 PMPGDSWTADTYEA
-241 VLTVERELLPTCAP
+241 VLTVERELQPACTP
-255 ETKEVIW
+255 EMKEVIW
-262 QTLETLLSQL
+262 RTLEHLLSQL
-272 GRTDVQG
+272 GRTDVLD

-287 PLPNIPPDWRAQGTG
+287 PLPNISPDWRTQAAA
-302 PATPIVRGLRLSF
+302 PATPIVRGLRLPF
-315 STTEFDVTRGDFADL
+315 STTEFDVTCGDFADL

-356 VLDDRPQVATLCS
+356 VLDDRPRVATLCN

-385 WKKDK
+385 WKRDK
-390 KKAGE
+390 RKAGE
-395 VSATQTV
+395 VSATQTM
-402 PETGITRAVKAL
+402 PDNGATRAVKAL

-433 CTGLSTPGDSLEL
+433 CTGLSTPGGSLHL
-446 VAGDQAQLAQ
+446 VARDEVHLTQ
-456 LLTGQDRTTVLGAVR
+456 LLTGQDRTMVLGAVR

-480 EDIRLISNRKEQL
+480 EDIRLISNRREQL
-493 QRFARLLTD
+493 QRFEQLLTD
-502 PDYFQQEESLATTR
+502 PDYFQQEEGLATTR
-516 GAEAVWQAFFETN
+516 GPEAVWQAFFEAN

-554 TGANIFG
+554 TGADIFG

-588 ETELLAKFPYR
+588 DTELLAKTPYR

-619 VSKAQQ
+619 ASKAQQ
-625 LISREFITRIFDDDG
+625 HISREFLTRIYDDDG
-640 TPTGVELSTTRPRQ
+640 TPTGIELSTTRPRQ
-654 VVVIGSLREFTD
+654 IVVIGSLLEFTHH
-666 NGAVNPEK
+666 GAVNPEK

>member
-1 MESPDRPVSGCSALH
+1 
-16 PGHMTSSDPSPA
+16 MT
-28 HVQPSITAV
+28 
-37 TRHDIFGYLR
+37 RRDIFKYLSGMSR
-47 GISSPWWGKLDEV
+47 PWWGEMDEV

-67 DLDQPPS
+67 DLDRPPVGNS
-74 DSMMPTVR
+74 RLPTVR
-82 ADIQQHRLNNYDLPD
+82 ADIQQHRLNHQDLLD
-97 DWIFED
+97 DWIFDD
-103 SRLEL
+103 SRLRL
-108 CKGPDEVLLAFLART
+108 ADGPDEVLLTFLARV
-123 VHPEVAAGVD
+123 VHPEVAADVE
-133 EAMKQVEE
+133 EAMKHVEE
-141 LNRLL
+141 LNLLL
-146 APDGWGLRPYEFLSG
+146 APDGWGLRSGGFLSG
-161 RPIYTPVRL
+161 RPLYEPVRV
-170 PLTGPLIPLPLND
+170 PPSGPLIPLPLED
-183 DDSGKLELVLGQTY
+183 EDTGKLDLVLGQVF
-197 SLLDCAGEETAC
+197 SLLDCAGEETARN
-209 DLLRTAA
+209 LLRTAV

-226 QPVPGDGWTADTYEA
+226 HPTPGDNWTDATYEA
-241 VLTVERELLPTCAP
+241 VLTVERELLPTCTP
-255 ETKEVIW
+255 EVKEVIW
-262 QTLETLLSQL
+262 RTLQSVLTQL
-272 GRTDVQG
+272 GRIDVQD
-279 LVVEGDTR
+279 LVVEGETR
-287 PLPNIPPDWRAQGTG
+287 PLPTIPPDWRTQAAAS
-302 PATPIVRGLRLSF
+302 ATPILRGLRLAF
-315 STTEFDVTRGDFADL
+315 STTEFDVTRRDFTDL

-345 DTRARRMITDF
+345 DTRGRRMITEF

-395 VSATQTV
+395 VSVMQNM
-402 PETGITRAVKAL
+402 PETGTTRAVKAL

-433 CTGLSTPGDSLEL
+433 CTGLSTPGDSLQL
-446 VAGDQAQLAQ
+446 VAGDEAQLAQ
-456 LLTGQDRTTVLGAVR
+456 LLTDQDRTTVLGAVR

-493 QRFARLLTD
+493 QRFERLLTD
-502 PDYFQQEESLATTR
+502 VDYFQQEESLATTR

-554 TGANIFG
+554 AGANIFG
-561 GAGKRIDAIMRSK
+561 GSGKRIDAIMRSK

-588 ETELLAKFPYR
+588 DTELLAKTPYR
-599 AGVYQAS
+599 AGVFQAS

-625 LISREFITRIFDDDG
+625 LISREFLTRMYEDDG

-666 NGAVNPEK
+666 NGGVNPEK

-687 VEIITFDELY
+687 VEVITFDELY
-697 QRACFIVE
+697 ERACFIVE
-705 DR
+705 DH

>member
-1 MESPDRPVSGCSALH
+1 
-16 PGHMTSSDPSPA
+16 MTSSAPA
-28 HVQPSITAV
+28 PAPAQLSITAV
-37 TRHDIFGYLR
+37 TRRDIFDYLR
-47 GISSPWWGKLDEV
+47 GISRPWWGKLDEV

-67 DLDQPPS
+67 DLDRPPS
-74 DSMMPTVR
+74 LNGRLPTVR
-82 ADIQQHRLNNYDLPD
+82 ADIQQHRFNNPDLDD

-103 SRLEL
+103 PRLEL
-108 CKGPDEVLLAFLART
+108 RDGPDKVLLDFLART
-123 VHPEVAAGVD
+123 VHPEVAADVG

-146 APDGWGLRPYEFLSG
+146 APDGWSLRPHDSLSG
-161 RPIYTPVRL
+161 RPIYTAVRI
-170 PLTGPLIPLPLND
+170 PPTGPLVPLPLND
-183 DDSGKLELVLGQTY
+183 DDAGKLDLVLGQTY
-197 SLLDCAGEETAC
+197 SLLDCTGEETAR
-209 DLLRTAA
+209 DLLRTAV

-226 QPVPGDGWTADTYEA
+226 HPMPDDNWTADTYEA
-241 VLTVERELLPTCAP
+241 VLTLERELQPTCTP
-255 ETKEVIW
+255 EVKEVIW
-262 QTLETLLSQL
+262 RTLETLLSQL
-272 GRTDVQG
+272 GRTDVRG

-287 PLPNIPPDWRAQGTG
+287 PLPNISPDWRTQGAA
-302 PATPIVRGLRLSF
+302 PATPIIRGLRLPF
-315 STTEFDVTRGDFADL
+315 STTEFDVTRRDFADL
-330 EIRGS
+330 EIRSS

-356 VLDDRPQVATLCS
+356 VLDDRPRVATLCS

-390 KKAGE
+390 RKPGE
-395 VSATQTV
+395 VSAEQTV
-402 PETGITRAVKAL
+402 PDTGITRAVKAI

-433 CTGLSTPGDSLEL
+433 CAGLNTPGDSLQL
-446 VAGDQAQLAQ
+446 VATDEAQLTQ
-456 LLTGQDRTTVLGAVR
+456 LLTGHDRTTVLGAVR

-493 QRFARLLTD
+493 QRFEQLLND
-502 PDYFQQEESLATTR
+502 PDYFQQEESRATTR
-516 GAEAVWQAFFETN
+516 GAEAVWQAFFEAN

-554 TGANIFG
+554 AGANIFG

-588 ETELLAKFPYR
+588 DTELLAKAPYR
-599 AGVYQAS
+599 RGVFQAS

-619 VSKAQQ
+619 VSRALQ
-625 LISREFITRIFDDDG
+625 LISHEFLFRMRDEDG
-640 TPTGVELSTTRPRQ
+640 ALTGVELSTTRPRQ
-654 VVVIGSLREFTD
+654 VLVIGSLREFTD
-666 NGAVNPEK
+666 NGAVNSEK
-674 INSFELYRTSIQD
+674 ISSFELYRTSIQD

>member
-1 MESPDRPVSGCSALH
+1 
-16 PGHMTSSDPSPA
+16 MTSSDPAPA
-28 HVQPSITAV
+28 HAQPSITTV
-37 TRHDIFGYLR
+37 TRHDIFDYLG
-47 GISSPWWGKLDEV
+47 GISSPWWGKLDEI

-67 DLDQPPS
+67 DLDRPTS
-74 DSMMPTVR
+74 GNGRLPTVR
-82 ADIQQHRLNNYDLPD
+82 ADIQQHRFNNDDLPD
-97 DWIFED
+97 DWIFDD
-103 SRLEL
+103 SRLGL
-108 CKGPDEVLLAFLART
+108 SDGPDEVLLAFLART
-123 VHPEVAAGVD
+123 VHPEVAASVE

-146 APDGWGLRPYEFLSG
+146 APDGWGLRSYEFLSG

-170 PLTGPLIPLPLND
+170 PSTGPLVPLPLND
-183 DDSGKLELVLGQTY
+183 DDTGKLDLVLGQTY
-197 SLLDCAGEETAC
+197 SLLDCAGEETAR
-209 DLLRTAA
+209 DLLRTAV

-226 QPVPGDGWTADTYEA
+226 NPVPGDGWTADTYAA
-241 VLTVERELLPTCAP
+241 VLTVERELQPTCAA
-255 ETKEVIW
+255 EMKEVIW
-262 QTLETLLSQL
+262 RTLKTLLSQL
-272 GRTDVQG
+272 GRTDVQD
-279 LVVEGDTR
+279 LVIEGDTR
-287 PLPNIPPDWRAQGTG
+287 PLPHIPPDWRAQATA
-302 PATPIVRGLRLSF
+302 PATPLVRGLRLPF
-315 STTEFDVTRGDFADL
+315 TTTEFDVTRGDFADL

-356 VLDDRPQVATLCS
+356 VLDDRPRVATLCN

-402 PETGITRAVKAL
+402 PDTGITRAVKAL

-433 CTGLSTPGDSLEL
+433 CAGLSTPGDSF
-446 VAGDQAQLAQ
+446 QLMARDESQLTQ
-456 LLTGQDRTTVLGAVR
+456 LLTGQDRTMVLGAVR

-480 EDIRLISNRKEQL
+480 EDIRLISNRREQL
-493 QRFARLLTD
+493 QRFERLLTD
-502 PDYFQQEESLATTR
+502 PDYFQQEESRATTR
-516 GAEAVWQAFFETN
+516 GAEAVWQAFFEAN

-588 ETELLAKFPYR
+588 DTELLAKAQYR

-619 VSKAQQ
+619 ASKAQQ
-625 LISREFITRIFDDDG
+625 LISREFLTRIYDEDG
-640 TPTGVELSTTRPRQ
+640 TPTGIEMSTTRPRQ
-654 VVVIGSLREFTD
+654 VVVIGSLREFTH

>member
-1 MESPDRPVSGCSALH
+1 
-16 PGHMTSSDPSPA
+16 MTSSDPAPA
-28 HVQPSITAV
+28 HPQPSITAV
-37 TRHDIFGYLR
+37 TRYEIFEYLR
-47 GISSPWWGKLDEV
+47 GIPSPWWGRLDEV

-67 DLDQPPS
+67 DLDRLPS
-74 DSMMPTVR
+74 EDSRPPTVR
-82 ADIQQHRLNNYDLPD
+82 AYIEQHRITNSDLDD

-103 SRLEL
+103 PRLEL
-108 CKGPDEVLLAFLART
+108 SDGPDVVLLAFLART
-123 VHPEVAAGVD
+123 VHPEVAAGVE

-146 APDGWGLRPYEFLSG
+146 APDGWGLRPHGFLSG
-161 RPIYTPVRL
+161 RPIYTPVRV
-170 PLTGPLIPLPLND
+170 PPTGPLVPLPLND
-183 DDSGKLELVLGQTY
+183 DDTGKLDLVLGQTY
-197 SLLDCAGEETAC
+197 SLLDCAGEESAR
-209 DLLRTAA
+209 DVLRTAV

-226 QPVPGDGWTADTYEA
+226 NPIPGDGWTEATYEA
-241 VLTVERELLPTCAP
+241 VLTVERELQPTCTP
-255 ETKEVIW
+255 EVKEAIW
-262 QTLETLLSQL
+262 RTLGPLFGQL
-272 GRTDVQG
+272 GRIDVQG

-287 PLPNIPPDWRAQGTG
+287 PLPNIAPDWRTEAVA
-302 PATPIVRGLRLSF
+302 PATPLVRGLRLLF
-315 STTEFDVTRGDFADL
+315 TTTAFDVTCGDFTDL

-335 QDSSGFHYLY
+335 QDNTGFHYLY

-356 VLDDRPQVATLCS
+356 VLDDRPRVATLCN

-395 VSATQTV
+395 VPATHTV
-402 PETGITRAVKAL
+402 PDTGTTRAVKAL

-433 CTGLSTPGDSLEL
+433 CTGLSTPGDSLQL
-446 VAGDQAQLAQ
+446 VAADEAQLAH

-493 QRFARLLTD
+493 QRFDRLLTD
-502 PDYFQQEESLATTR
+502 PDYFQQEESRATTR
-516 GAEAVWQAFFETN
+516 GTEAVWQAFFEAN

-583 EIKTH
+583 EIKAH
-588 ETELLAKFPYR
+588 DTELLAKTPYR

-619 VSKAQQ
+619 ASKAQQ
-625 LISREFITRIFDDDG
+625 LISREFLTRIYDDDG
-640 TPTGVELSTTRPRQ
+640 TPTGVEMSTTRPRQ
-654 VVVIGSLREFTD
+654 VVVIGSLREFTHND
-666 NGAVNPEK
+666 AVNPEK

>member
-1 MESPDRPVSGCSALH
+1 
-16 PGHMTSSDPSPA
+16 MTSSDPAPA
-28 HVQPSITAV
+28 HAQPSITTV
-37 TRHDIFGYLR
+37 TRHDIFNYLR
-47 GISSPWWGKLDEV
+47 GISSPWWGELDEV

-67 DLDQPPS
+67 DLDRPTS
-74 DSMMPTVR
+74 ENGLLPTVR
-82 ADIQQHRLNNYDLPD
+82 ADIQQHRFNNQDLPD

-103 SRLEL
+103 PRLEL
-108 CKGPDEVLLAFLART
+108 SDGPDEVLLAFLARM
-123 VHPEVAAGVD
+123 VHPEVAADVE

-146 APDGWGLRPYEFLSG
+146 APDGWGLRSYEFLSG

-170 PLTGPLIPLPLND
+170 PPTGPLIPLPLND
-183 DDSGKLELVLGQTY
+183 DDTGKLDLVLGQTY
-197 SLLDCAGEETAC
+197 SLLDCAGEVTAR
-209 DLLRTAA
+209 DLLRTAV

-226 QPVPGDGWTADTYEA
+226 HPMPGDGWTADTYEA
-241 VLTVERELLPTCAP
+241 VLTVERELQPTCAP
-255 ETKEVIW
+255 ETKEAIW
-262 QTLETLLSQL
+262 RTLETLLSQL

-287 PLPNIPPDWRAQGTG
+287 PLPHIPPDWRAQAIA
-302 PATPIVRGLRLSF
+302 PATPIVRGLRLPF
-315 STTEFDVTRGDFADL
+315 TTTEFDVTRGDFAGL
-330 EIRGS
+330 EIRAS
-335 QDSSGFHYLY
+335 HDSSGFHYLY

-369 VTIIK
+369 VTIIR
-374 KGDTFTPRIKL
+374 KGSTFTPRIKL

-395 VSATQTV
+395 VSAPQTV
-402 PETGITRAVKAL
+402 PDTGATRAVKAL

-426 VINFLQG
+426 VINFLQR
-433 CTGLSTPGDSLEL
+433 CAGLSTPGGSLRL
-446 VAGDQAQLAQ
+446 VAGDEAQLTQ
-456 LLTGQDRTTVLGAVR
+456 LLTGQDRTMVLGAVR

-480 EDIRLISNRKEQL
+480 ADIRLISNRREQL
-493 QRFARLLTD
+493 QKFKRLLND

-516 GAEAVWQAFFETN
+516 GTEAVWQAFFEAN

-554 TGANIFG
+554 TGADIFG
-561 GAGKRIDAIMRSK
+561 GVGKRIDAIMRSK

-588 ETELLAKFPYR
+588 DTELLAKTPYR

-625 LISREFITRIFDDDG
+625 LISREFLTRIYDDDG

-654 VVVIGSLREFTD
+654 VVVIGSLREFTH

-674 INSFELYRTSIQD
+674 ISSFELYRTSIQD

>member
-1 MESPDRPVSGCSALH
+1 
-16 PGHMTSSDPSPA
+16 MTSSDPAPA
-28 HVQPSITAV
+28 HAQPSITAV
-37 TRHDIFGYLR
+37 TRHDIFSYLR

-60 TFLEGLY
+60 TFLEDLY
-67 DLDQPPS
+67 DLDRPS
-74 DSMMPTVR
+74 SADSQLSTVR
-82 ADIQQHRLNNYDLPD
+82 AEIQQHRINNYDLDD

-103 SRLEL
+103 PRLGL
-108 CKGPDEVLLAFLART
+108 SDGPDEVLLDFLART
-123 VHPEVAAGVD
+123 VHPEVAADVE

-146 APDGWGLRPYEFLSG
+146 APDGWGLRSYGFLSG

-170 PLTGPLIPLPLND
+170 PPTGPLIPLPLND
-183 DDSGKLELVLGQTY
+183 DDTGKLDLILGQTY
-197 SLLDCAGEETAC
+197 SLLDCAGEETAR
-209 DLLRTAA
+209 DLLRTAV

-226 QPVPGDGWTADTYEA
+226 HPMPGDNWTDATYEA
-241 VLTVERELLPTCAP
+241 VLTVERELLPTCTPGA
-255 ETKEVIW
+255 KEVVW
-262 QTLETLLSQL
+262 RTLQSVLTPL
-272 GRTDVQG
+272 GRIDVQN
-279 LVVEGDTR
+279 LVVEGDSR
-287 PLPNIPPDWRAQGTG
+287 PLPNIPPDWRTQSAA
-302 PATPIVRGLRLSF
+302 PATPIVRGLRLPF
-315 STTEFDVTRGDFADL
+315 SSTEFDVTGRDFTDL

-345 DTRARRMITDF
+345 DTRGRRMITDF

-395 VSATQTV
+395 VSVTQTV
-402 PETGITRAVKAL
+402 PETGTIRAVKAL

-433 CTGLSTPGDSLEL
+433 CTGLSTPGDSLQL
-446 VAGDQAQLAQ
+446 VAGDEAQLAQ

-493 QRFARLLTD
+493 KRFERLLTD
-502 PDYFQQEESLATTR
+502 SDYFQQEESLATTR

-588 ETELLAKFPYR
+588 DTELLAKTPYR

-619 VSKAQQ
+619 VSMAQQ
-625 LISREFITRIFDDDG
+625 LISREFLTRIHDDDG

-654 VVVIGSLREFTD
+654 VVVIGSLREFTH
-666 NGAVNPEK
+666 NGAVNPQK